1 MLPVIK
7 NINKATDNEYYSIQD
22 AIDDDADS
30 SDDIERNH
38 ALEAIEHYCIEHH
51 EGDKSANQ
59 RMCAFR
65 GYRS

>member
-1 MLPVIK
+1 MTYQLKRSKFFKERRAAEEIH
-7 NINKATDNEYYSIQD
+7 QD

-59 RMCAFR
+59 RMCAFTM
-65 GYRS
+65 